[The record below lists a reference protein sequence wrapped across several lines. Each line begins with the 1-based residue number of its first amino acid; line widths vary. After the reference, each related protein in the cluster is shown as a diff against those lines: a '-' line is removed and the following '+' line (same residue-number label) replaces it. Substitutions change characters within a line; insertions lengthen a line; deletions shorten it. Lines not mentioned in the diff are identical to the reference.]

1 MMQRAKRLA
10 IFSVLAMLSV
20 LVLASYTRAEVVV
33 FADPALEYVIR
44 ERIDLPVGDIDE
56 ADLEVIDILQ
66 ASGQGIVN
74 ISGISLCIN
83 LEVLD
88 LSDNLITDISELADL
103 QNLTVLNLDDS
114 GLEDIAPVGDLTNLT
129 SLSLA
134 YNKFQGADLDVVLSN
149 LGNLAYLNL
158 SGNDL
163 TDIGTITSL
172 ISLGRL
178 FLADNRISDISGLKD
193 CSNLSYLNLYKNN
206 ISDITVLAELE
217 HLEFVD
223 LTANPISDFSPV
235 AGVCTV
241 YRDKDADEDNILDTW
256 EIEHFGSLSHDGTG
270 DTDRD
275 GLSDLREYQRG
286 TNPNDPDT
294 DGDGMPDGW
303 EVNNRLDPLV
313 DDALADADGDGL
325 SNLQEYL
332 SGTDPRSFT
341 LNKDTQG
348 IDQSMP
354 GEADSD
360 DSSDSTIS
368 NDGSSGNCFIATAA
382 FGSPME
388 RHVTVLKR
396 FRDTCLLPYAPGRA
410 FVSAYYEYSPPL
422 ADFISEHETL
432 KAAVRISLMPLVAVS
447 YTAIHL
453 GAGFTLTM
461 LAVIVILPMSLI
473 LPKKKALFQ

>member
-193 CSNLSYLNLYKNN
+193 CSNLSYLNL
-206 ISDITVLAELE
+206 
-217 HLEFVD
+217 
-223 LTANPISDFSPV
+223 
-235 AGVCTV
+235 
-241 YRDKDADEDNILDTW
+241 
-256 EIEHFGSLSHDGTG
+256 
-270 DTDRD
+270 
-275 GLSDLREYQRG
+275 
-286 TNPNDPDT
+286 
-294 DGDGMPDGW
+294 
-303 EVNNRLDPLV
+303 
-313 DDALADADGDGL
+313 
-325 SNLQEYL
+325 
-332 SGTDPRSFT
+332 
-341 LNKDTQG
+341 
-348 IDQSMP
+348 
-354 GEADSD
+354 
-360 DSSDSTIS
+360 
-368 NDGSSGNCFIATAA
+368 
-382 FGSPME
+382 
-388 RHVTVLKR
+388 
-396 FRDTCLLPYAPGRA
+396 
-410 FVSAYYEYSPPL
+410 
-422 ADFISEHETL
+422 
-432 KAAVRISLMPLVAVS
+432 
-447 YTAIHL
+447 
-453 GAGFTLTM
+453 
-461 LAVIVILPMSLI
+461 
-473 LPKKKALFQ
+473 